1 VARDYWEVICVGGPF
16 DGERFIQNVISVMG
30 SFKLEIIRTPI
41 SQMYRRF
48 RHDNRTNTVWVK
60 PA

>member
-1 VARDYWEVICVGGPF
+1 VAHDYWEVICVGGPF
-16 DGERFIQNVISVMG
+16 DGERFIQDIPIVGN
-30 SFKLEIIRTPI
+30 FRLEIIRTPI

-48 RHDNRTNTVWVK
+48 RHDSQTNTVWVK